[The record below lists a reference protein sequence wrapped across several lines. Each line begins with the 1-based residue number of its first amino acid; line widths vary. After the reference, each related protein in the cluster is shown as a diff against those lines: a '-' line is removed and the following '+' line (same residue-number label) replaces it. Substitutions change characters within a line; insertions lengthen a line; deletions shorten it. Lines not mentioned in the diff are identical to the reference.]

1 MSRPRTLGQLGE
13 IFDGPHSTPRRLD
26 EGPFFLNISSL
37 DKGRLNLEL
46 SDHVSHD
53 DFARWTKRVQP
64 QAGDLLF
71 SYETRLG
78 EAALMP
84 ANVAACL
91 GRRMGLLRPNT
102 SVVDPRF
109 LLYYYLSPSF
119 QGTIAARAVHGATV
133 SRIPLIQLGS
143 WPVHIP
149 ELEEQRAIG
158 EVLGALDDKIAANH
172 RLTMTL
178 DQLASALI
186 AGSFGETTVPLGSI
200 ARITMGTSPP
210 GESLNEGGQGLPFY
224 QGTRDFGFR
233 HPVQRVYTVNPIRLA
248 APGDI
253 LISVRAPV
261 GELNVAHE
269 ECCVG
274 RGLAAI
280 RSRMGTQATLFHLL
294 KLRSQVWAQFNGSG
308 TVFGSINVGDLH
320 AIPVVD
326 IAGDR
331 RGEVEDKLSSI
342 EQSIGG
348 IVRESATL
356 ARTRDM
362 ILPKLMSGELRVRD
376 AEKLVEDVV

>member
-1 MSRPRTLGQLGE
+1 M
-13 IFDGPHSTPRRLD
+13 
-26 EGPFFLNISSL
+26 
-37 DKGRLNLEL
+37 
-46 SDHVSHD
+46 
-53 DFARWTKRVQP
+53 
-64 QAGDLLF
+64 
-71 SYETRLG
+71 
-78 EAALMP
+78 
-84 ANVAACL
+84 
-91 GRRMGLLRPNT
+91 
-102 SVVDPRF
+102 
-109 LLYYYLSPSF
+109 
-119 QGTIAARAVHGATV
+119 